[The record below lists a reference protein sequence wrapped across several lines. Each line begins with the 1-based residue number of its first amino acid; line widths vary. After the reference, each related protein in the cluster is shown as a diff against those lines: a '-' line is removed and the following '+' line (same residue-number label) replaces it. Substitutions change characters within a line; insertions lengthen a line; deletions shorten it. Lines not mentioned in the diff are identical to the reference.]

1 MSTIKRQVTEEQFRE
16 IRSKVGQA
24 ESAVK
29 QIPISAISVDHET
42 LRKGRILVN
51 GQPVKVSNGFFS
63 KLGTMLKVSSSLT
76 RSMIEKGDTKIAAA
90 LINGLKD
97 YAVQNKSKDVMLI
110 ANVNTK
116 EIVDICTPA
125 RYKRVT
131 NETLFDVTERI
142 LNDNNSLILE
152 TVDFNPLTGKASINF
167 LNQDEVG
174 FAQAGK
180 DEFFKFGFSLIQT
193 TKDTIV
199 ESYNQR
205 LICTNGLRSSLG
217 SGVIGGNSNGAM
229 SFDDKFRL
237 GGTTTE
243 DIRIFLNTIEDMKKA
258 QFVPSTFEAAI
269 NRAVGTKASFLE
281 VEKAW
286 KAATSKV
293 EEFDPELKKQYQ
305 AALARDFFHAY
316 GNTANRIKN
325 KGADP
330 FSLNEK
336 QKSFIKT
343 DMSIWDVVN
352 SMTFL
357 GSNNSGF
364 QLANQHEL
372 KYSAGELFA
381 KGAKEGFDLEFAQ
394 YASL

>member
-1 MSTIKRQVTEEQFRE
+1 
-16 IRSKVGQA
+16 
-24 ESAVK
+24 
-29 QIPISAISVDHET
+29 
-42 LRKGRILVN
+42 
-51 GQPVKVSNGFFS
+51 
-63 KLGTMLKVSSSLT
+63 
-76 RSMIEKGDTKIAAA
+76 
-90 LINGLKD
+90 
-97 YAVQNKSKDVMLI
+97 MLI
-110 ANVNTK
+110 ANINSK

-131 NETLFDVTERI
+131 NDTLFDVTERI

-152 TVDFNPLTGKASINF
+152 TVDFDPNTGKASINF

-199 ESYNQR
+199 ETYNQR
-205 LICTNGLRSSLG
+205 LICTNGLRTSLG
-217 SGVIGGNSNGAM
+217 GGVIGGNSGGGM

-237 GGTTTE
+237 GGTSTE
-243 DIRIFLNTIEDMKKA
+243 DIRIFLNKIEDMKEA
-258 QFVPSTFEAAI
+258 QFVPPTFEGAI
-269 NRAVGTKASFLE
+269 NRAVGTKASYLE

-286 KAATSKV
+286 KAATAKV

-316 GNTANRIKN
+316 GNTMNRIKT

-330 FSLNEK
+330 YGLNEK

-364 QLANQHEL
+364 ELANKHEL

-381 KGAKEGFDLEFAQ
+381 KGTKEGYDLEFAQ
-394 YASL
+394 FASL

>member
-1 MSTIKRQVTEEQFRE
+1 MAKREVTNEQFNE
-16 IRSKVGQA
+16 IRAKVGQA

-29 QIPISAISVDHET
+29 RVPISAISVDNEA
-42 LRKGRILVN
+42 LKKGRILVN
-51 GQPVKVSNGFFS
+51 GTPVRVSNSFFS
-63 KLGTMLKVSSSLT
+63 KLGSMLQISTQLT
-76 RSMIEKGDTKIAAA
+76 RKMIEKGDTQIAAA

-97 YAVQNKSKDVMLI
+97 YSVKNRKDNDVMLI
-110 ANVNTK
+110 ANVGTK
-116 EIVDICTPA
+116 EIVDICTPN

-142 LNDNNSLILE
+142 LNDNSNLMLE
-152 TVDFNPLTGKASINF
+152 TVDFDPITGKASINF
-167 LNQDEVG
+167 LNNDEVG

-205 LICTNGLRSSLG
+205 LICTNGLRASLG
-217 SGVIGGNSNGAM
+217 QGAIGGSRDMN
-229 SFDDKFRL
+229 FEDKFRL
-237 GGTTTE
+237 GGTSTE
-243 DIRIFLNTIEDMKKA
+243 DIRIFLNKIEDMKKA
-258 QFVPSTFEAAI
+258 GFVPGGFESAI
-269 NRAVGTKASFLE
+269 NRAVGTKASYYE

-286 KAATSKV
+286 KTATAKV

-305 AALARDFFHAY
+305 AAMARDFFHGY
-316 GNTANRIKN
+316 GNAMNRIKN
-325 KGADP
+325 KGTDP
-330 FSLNEK
+330 MSLNDRQK
-336 QKSFIKT
+336 QFIKT
-343 DMSIWDVVN
+343 GMTIWDVVN

-372 KYSAGELFA
+372 KYAAGELFA
-381 KGAKEGFDLEFAQ
+381 KGTKEGYDLEFAQ

>member
-1 MSTIKRQVTEEQFRE
+1 MSNKRQVSNEQFQE
-16 IRSKVGQA
+16 IRNKVGQA

-29 QIPISAISVDHET
+29 RVPISAISVDHDT
-42 LRKGRILVN
+42 LKRGRILVGGN
-51 GQPVKVSNGFFS
+51 PVRVSQGFFS
-63 KLGTMLKVSSSLT
+63 KLGSLLKISSSLT
-76 RSMIEKGDTKIAAA
+76 RKMIEKGDTKIAAA

-97 YAVQNKSKDVMLI
+97 YAAKTRSKDVMLI
-110 ANVNTK
+110 ANVNSK

-131 NETLFDVTERI
+131 NDTLFDVTERI
-142 LNDNNSLILE
+142 LNDNSSLIIE
-152 TVDFNPLTGKASINF
+152 TVDFNPDTGKASINF
-167 LNQDEVG
+167 LNQEEVG

-217 SGVIGGNSNGAM
+217 AGVIGGTNDKAM
-229 SFDDKFRL
+229 SFEDKFRL
-237 GGTTTE
+237 GGTSTE
-243 DIRIFLNTIEDMKKA
+243 DIRIFLNKIEDMKKA
-258 QFVPSTFEAAI
+258 NFVPDAFEGAI
-269 NRAVGTKASFLE
+269 NRAIGTKASYLE

-286 KAATSKV
+286 KTATAKV

-305 AALARDFFHAY
+305 AAMARDFFHAY
-316 GNTANRIKN
+316 GNVSNRIKN
-325 KGADP
+325 KGVDP
-330 FSLNEK
+330 FTLNEK

-343 DMSIWDVVN
+343 DMTIWDVVN

-364 QLANQHEL
+364 ELANQHEL

-381 KGAKEGFDLEFAQ
+381 KGTKEGYDLEFAQ
-394 YASL
+394 FASL

>member
-1 MSTIKRQVTEEQFRE
+1 MANKKEVTNEQFLE
-16 IRSKVGQA
+16 IKNKVGQA

-29 QIPISAISVDHET
+29 QVPISAISVDHET
-42 LRKGRILVN
+42 LKRGRILVN
-51 GQPVKVSNGFFS
+51 GQPVKVSSGFFS
-63 KLGTMLKVSSSLT
+63 KLGSMLRVSTSLT
-76 RSMIEKGDTKIAAA
+76 RKMIEKGDTKIAAA

-97 YAVQNKSKDVMLI
+97 YSIQNGKNKDVMLI

-116 EIVDICTPA
+116 EIVDICTPN

-142 LNDNNSLILE
+142 LNDNSSLLLE

-167 LNQDEVG
+167 LNQDEVN
-174 FAQAGK
+174 FAKAGQ

-193 TKDTIV
+193 NKDTIV

-205 LICTNGLRSSLG
+205 LICSNGLRTSLG
-217 SGVIGGNSNGAM
+217 GGVIGGNSGQGM

-237 GGTTTE
+237 GGTSTE
-243 DIRIFLNTIEDMKKA
+243 DIRIFLNKIEDMKKA
-258 QFVPSTFEAAI
+258 QFVPSTFEGAI
-269 NRAVGTKASFLE
+269 NRAVGTKASYLE

-286 KAATSKV
+286 KIANAKV
-293 EEFDPELKKQYQ
+293 EDINPDMRKQYQ
-305 AALARDFFHAY
+305 AAMARDFFHAY
-316 GNTANRIKN
+316 GNTMNRIKN

-330 FSLNEK
+330 YGLNEK

-364 QLANQHEL
+364 ELANKHEL

-381 KGAKEGFDLEFAQ
+381 KGTKEGYDLEFAQ
-394 YASL
+394 YANL

>member
-1 MSTIKRQVTEEQFRE
+1 MAERKVTDAQFLEIK
-16 IRSKVGQA
+16 SKVGQA

-29 QIPISAISVDHET
+29 QVPISAISVDHET

-63 KLGTMLKVSSSLT
+63 KLGSMLRISTSLT
-76 RSMIEKGDTKIAAA
+76 RQMIEKGDTKIAAA

-97 YAVQNKSKDVMLI
+97 YTVQNKRDSTVMLI

-142 LNDNNSLILE
+142 LNDNSSLILE
-152 TVDFNPLTGKASINF
+152 TVDFDPRTGKASINF

-193 TKDTIV
+193 NKDTIV

-205 LICTNGLRSSLG
+205 LICANGLRSSLG
-217 SGVIGGNSNGAM
+217 SGVIGGNSNAAM
-229 SFDDKFRL
+229 GFDDKFRL
-237 GGTTTE
+237 GGTSTE
-243 DIRIFLNTIEDMKKA
+243 DIRIFLNKIEDMKKA
-258 QFVPSTFEAAI
+258 NFVPNTFEAAI

-293 EEFDPELKKQYQ
+293 EEFNPDMKKQYQ

-330 FSLNEK
+330 FGLNEK

-364 QLANQHEL
+364 ELANKHEL

-381 KGAKEGFDLEFAQ
+381 KGAKEGYDLEFAQ

>member
-1 MSTIKRQVTEEQFRE
+1 MKKREVSEDQFQEIK
-16 IRSKVGQA
+16 SKVGRA

-29 QIPISAISVDHET
+29 RVPISAISVDNET
-42 LRKGRILVN
+42 LKKGRILVS
-51 GQPVKVSNGFFS
+51 GVPVRVSAGFFS
-63 KLGTMLKVSSSLT
+63 KLGSMLSISTALT
-76 RSMIEKGDTKIAAA
+76 RRMIDKGDTAIAAA
-90 LINGLKD
+90 LINGLKN
-97 YAVQNKSKDVMLI
+97 YMIKNKKDSDVMLI
-110 ANVNTK
+110 ANVGSK

-142 LNDNNSLILE
+142 LNDNSSLLLE
-152 TVDFNPLTGKASINF
+152 TVDFNPVTGKASINF

-193 TKDTIV
+193 NTDTIV

-205 LICTNGLRSSLG
+205 LICSNGLRSSLG
-217 SGVIGGNSNGAM
+217 SGAIGGSSDKAM
-229 SFDDKFRL
+229 NFEDKFRL
-237 GGTTTE
+237 GGTSTE
-243 DIRIFLNTIEDMKKA
+243 DIRIFLNKIEDMKKA
-258 QFVPSTFEAAI
+258 NFVPGGFESAI
-269 NRAVGTKASFLE
+269 NRATSTKASYQE

-286 KAATSKV
+286 RIATAKV

-305 AALARDFFHAY
+305 AAMARDFFHGY
-316 GNTANRIKN
+316 GDTMNRIKN
-325 KGADP
+325 KGTDP
-330 FSLNEK
+330 YGLNDK
-336 QKSFIKT
+336 QKQFIKT
-343 DMSIWDVVN
+343 GMSIWDVVN

-394 YASL
+394 YAQL

>member
-1 MSTIKRQVTEEQFRE
+1 MRKREVSEDQFAE
-16 IRSKVGQA
+16 IRAKVGQA

-29 QIPISAISVDHET
+29 QVPISAISVDNES
-42 LRKGRILVN
+42 LKKGRILVN
-51 GQPVKVSNGFFS
+51 DQPVKVSTSFFS
-63 KLGTMLKVSSSLT
+63 KLGSMLKISTSLT
-76 RSMIEKGDTKIAAA
+76 RHMIEKGDTQIAAA
-90 LINGLKD
+90 LINGLKE
-97 YAVQNKSKDVMLI
+97 YASQNKRNQDVMLI
-110 ANVNTK
+110 ANVASK

-142 LNDNNSLILE
+142 LNDNSSLILE

-167 LNQDEVG
+167 LNQTEVG
-174 FAQAGK
+174 FAKAGK

-193 TKDTIV
+193 NKDTIV

-217 SGVIGGNSNGAM
+217 GGVIGGNSDKGM
-229 SFDDKFRL
+229 SFEDKFRL
-237 GGTTTE
+237 GGTSTE
-243 DIRIFLNTIEDMKKA
+243 DIRIFLNKIEDMKRA
-258 QFVPSTFEAAI
+258 EFVPGGFESAI
-269 NRAVGTKASFLE
+269 NRAVGTKASYLE

-286 KAATSKV
+286 KTATAKV

-305 AALARDFFHAY
+305 AAMARDFFHGY
-316 GNTANRIKN
+316 GDTMNRIKG

-330 FSLNEK
+330 YGLNEK

-343 DMSIWDVVN
+343 GMTIWDVVN

-381 KGAKEGFDLEFAQ
+381 KGGKEGYDLEFAQ

>member
-1 MSTIKRQVTEEQFRE
+1 MANKKEVTNEQFLE
-16 IRSKVGQA
+16 IKNKVGQA

-29 QIPISAISVDHET
+29 QVPISAISVDNET
-42 LRKGRILVN
+42 LKRGRILVN
-51 GQPVKVSNGFFS
+51 GQPVKVSSGFFS
-63 KLGTMLKVSSSLT
+63 KLGSMLRVSTSLT
-76 RSMIEKGDTKIAAA
+76 RKMIEKGDTKIAAA

-97 YAVQNKSKDVMLI
+97 YSIQNGKNKDVMLI

-116 EIVDICTPA
+116 EIVDICTPN

-142 LNDNNSLILE
+142 LNDNSSLLLE

-167 LNQDEVG
+167 LNQDEVN
-174 FAQAGK
+174 FAKAGQ

-193 TKDTIV
+193 NKDTIV

-205 LICTNGLRSSLG
+205 LICSNGLRTSLG
-217 SGVIGGNSNGAM
+217 GGVIGGNSGQGM

-237 GGTTTE
+237 GGTSTE
-243 DIRIFLNTIEDMKKA
+243 DIRIFLNKIEDMKKA
-258 QFVPSTFEAAI
+258 QFVPSTFEGAI
-269 NRAVGTKASFLE
+269 NRAVGTKASYLE

-286 KAATSKV
+286 KIANAKV
-293 EEFDPELKKQYQ
+293 EDINPDMRKQYQ
-305 AALARDFFHAY
+305 AAMARDFFHAY
-316 GNTANRIKN
+316 GNTMNRIKN

-330 FSLNEK
+330 YGLNEK

-364 QLANQHEL
+364 ELANKHEL

-381 KGAKEGFDLEFAQ
+381 KGTKEGYDLEFAQ
-394 YASL
+394 YANL

>member
-1 MSTIKRQVTEEQFRE
+1 MSKRQVTNEQFQE
-16 IRSKVGQA
+16 IKSKVGQA

-42 LRKGRILVN
+42 LRKGRILVGGN
-51 GQPVKVSNGFFS
+51 PVKVSNGFFS
-63 KLGTMLKVSSSLT
+63 KLGSMLKISSSLT

-110 ANVNTK
+110 ANINTK

-142 LNDNNSLILE
+142 LNDNSSLLLE

-167 LNQDEVG
+167 LNQDEVN
-174 FAQAGK
+174 FAKAGK

-217 SGVIGGNSNGAM
+217 GGVIGGTSDKAM

-237 GGTTTE
+237 GGTSTE
-243 DIRIFLNTIEDMKKA
+243 DIRIFLNKIEDMKKA
-258 QFVPSTFEAAI
+258 NFVPGTFEGAI
-269 NRAVGTKASFLE
+269 NRAVGTKASYLE

-286 KAATSKV
+286 KSATAKV

-305 AALARDFFHAY
+305 AAMARDFFHAY
-316 GNTANRIKN
+316 GNVANRIKN
-325 KGADP
+325 KGVDP

-364 QLANQHEL
+364 ELANKHEL

-381 KGAKEGFDLEFAQ
+381 KGSKEGYDLEFAQ
-394 YASL
+394 FASL